1 MYVCICNAVRE
12 AELRQ
17 TVRQGAVTAEQAYLR
32 LGLEVFCAQ
41 CVEQA
46 QEVIDD
52 ERKTC
57 MEPG

>member
-12 AELRQ
+12 TELRQ
-17 TVRQGAVTAEQAYLR
+17 TVRQGAETAEQAYLM
-32 LGLEVFCAQ
+32 LGLEVFCAT

-46 QEVIDD
+46 QAVIDD

-57 MEPG
+57 MEPS